1 MCQGQYSFTWAF
13 QTSSRKT
20 VFSNVC
26 FRPPHIERIYSKSCG
41 TWGQNLTRHFA
52 ISGGFP
58 ATIPTKNWL
67 NNNQEVRHQ
76 PFWKPYRLLGLW
88 KLNPRVS
95 WFVINNTP
103 FHHGAVD
110 NNDPSWNSYL
120 KRNSGILHIH
130 EETFLC
136 VSHYLQLHRVPI
148 CIWCGSCINLFQRQQ
163 MGYQKHNRPKARSE
177 GKLRPLACC
186 NVSLFDPSHGFVEV
200 NLHKPVQQTQL

>member
-1 MCQGQYSFTWAF
+1 M
-13 QTSSRKT
+13 
-20 VFSNVC
+20 FST
-26 FRPPHIERIYSKSCG
+26 PHIERIYSKSCG

-67 NNNQEVRHQ
+67 DNNQEVRHQ

-95 WFVINNTP
+95 WFVINKYTLSPWCSRQQRSKLEFLLEKKFWNLTY
-103 FHHGAVD
+103 
-110 NNDPSWNSYL
+110 SWRNVPLCFTLSATSQSSNLYL
-120 KRNSGILHIH
+120 VWILHQ
-130 EETFLC
+130 L
-136 VSHYLQLHRVPI
+136 VSKI
-148 CIWCGSCINLFQRQQ
+148 AD
-163 MGYQKHNRPKARSE
+163 GYQKHNRPKARSE